1 MKKIIYIYFIIVIS
15 ISIYLIW
22 FLPLEKKYYRLL
34 FVLVFVL
41 VFILSIL
48 PKLIIGFKKNQKL

>member
-22 FLPLEKKYYRLL
+22 FLPLEKKYYSLL
-34 FVLVFVL
+34 FVLVF
-41 VFILSIL
+41 IWSIL